1 MSGALR
7 VRCCGIKQKKKKD
20 GSWKKKV
27 YTNQINQGNKKSG
40 IGGCA
45 LFVWVRFFVLFCF
58 VLQPHRIDMMIRDEP
73 CVLHTHTKQGFA
85 LPISASSGGGGS
97 VVIIREK
104 HQPCQQ
110 LAQVVVKSPSQ
121 LGTEAISFSLRTC
134 I

>member
-1 MSGALR
+1 MRFVCL
-7 VRCCGIKQKKKKD
+7 
-20 GSWKKKV
+20 GS
-27 YTNQINQGNKKSG
+27 
-40 IGGCA
+40 
-45 LFVWVRFFVLFCF
+45 FFLFCF

-73 CVLHTHTKQGFA
+73 CVLHTHTKQGFV